1 MKISEA
7 AAASGCH
14 LETIRYYEQIELLP
28 KPLRTSGGYRDYRPE
43 DVDRL
48 RFVTRG
54 RDLGFSLGEIRSLLR
69 LAEQSDLSCQEVD
82 ELARQ
87 HLHDIQ
93 TKLKDL
99 RRMATELER
108 VVQSCS
114 GGVRGQCTI
123 LDTFRRPPDRKVS
136 PSPRPAMS

>member
-14 LETIRYYEQIELLP
+14 LETIRYYEQIGLLP
-28 KPLRTSGGYRDYRPE
+28 KPLRTSGGYRNYRPE

-54 RDLGFSLGEIRSLLR
+54 RDLGFSLEEIRSLLR

-82 ELARQ
+82 ALARQ

-93 TKLKDL
+93 TKLEDL

-108 VVQSCS
+108 VVESCS
-114 GGVRGQCTI
+114 GGERGQCTI
-123 LDTFRRPPDRKVS
+123 LGTFRQPPDRKVS
-136 PSPRPAMS
+136 PSPRTAMS

>member
-28 KPLRTSGGYRDYRPE
+28 KPLRTAGGYRDYRPE

-54 RDLGFSLGEIRSLLR
+54 RDLGFSLHGLGKHVNL
-69 LAEQSDLSCQEVD
+69 
-82 ELARQ
+82 
-87 HLHDIQ
+87 
-93 TKLKDL
+93 T
-99 RRMATELER
+99 
-108 VVQSCS
+108 
-114 GGVRGQCTI
+114 
-123 LDTFRRPPDRKVS
+123 
-136 PSPRPAMS
+136 

>member
-14 LETIRYYEQIELLP
+14 LETIRYYEQIKLLP

-54 RDLGFSLGEIRSLLR
+54 RDLGFSLEEIRSLLR

-93 TKLKDL
+93 TKLEDL
-99 RRMATELER
+99 RRMAMELER
-108 VVQSCS
+108 VVESCS
-114 GGVRGQCTI
+114 GGERGQCTI
-123 LDTFRRPPDRKVS
+123 LDTFRRPPDRTVL
-136 PSPRPAMS
+136 PSPRTVRS